1 MKTKHTPGLWS
12 IGKSGRIEAINGL
25 GKTVIVDKLAIG
37 DPANA
42 RLIAAA
48 PSLLDALAEL
58 TSAASAVWEII
69 DGDRDKQEAWA
80 KELRRIDVA
89 AEAAKRLLQQVRYG
103 EQ

>member
-25 GKTVIVDKLAIG
+25 GKTVIVDELAIG

-48 PSLLDALAEL
+48 PSLLYALAEL
-58 TSAASAVWEII
+58 TSAVSMVWEIL

-80 KELRRIDVA
+80 EGLRRI
-89 AEAAKRLLQQVRYG
+89 EKAAKAAQWLLQ
-103 EQ
+103 